1 LARTIGLTRHAE
13 SPPPRDV
20 EDELAAMFA
29 ARRNQAGEQGPGL
42 PR

>member
-1 LARTIGLTRHAE
+1 LARTIGLTRHAAE

-29 ARRNQAGEQGPGL
+29 ARRNQAGE
-42 PR
+42 